1 MEFNRE
7 ELKAIMV
14 EALQDEIKPFF
25 VDREQHYQ
33 DHCFIKSFREWCN
46 ETKSTFWKAILR
58 GVVVAAGILLISGFI
73 YWLKTHK

>member
-1 MEFNRE
+1 MEFSRE
-7 ELKAIMV
+7 ELKAILT

-25 VDREQHYQ
+25 VEREQHYQ

-46 ETKSTFWKAILR
+46 ETKSTFWKAILK
-58 GVVVAAGILLISGFI
+58 GVVLAVGILLVSGFI